1 MFRVRDAAESKKK
14 CKRRLKRSSEGKKE
28 SEAQDAAGQVFHLSQ
43 LVLADEL
50 EALPSHTIRCAAKVR
65 GFAFDPSYKAAPSSS
80 SGGAKAAA
88 KEGCRALVS
97 LINNSLEIYQVPYP
111 EEVAAGAEAETV
123 GPNKLSVVDLH
134 GHRYA
139 AVACKSFLL
148 GEMGGLHYNADF
160 LTAQERCPW
169 GVDLRRRRDG
179 GHV

>member
-14 CKRRLKRSSEGKKE
+14 CKRRLKRGDSKKDGD
-28 SEAQDAAGQVFHLSQ
+28 AQDSAAGQVFQLSQ

-65 GFAFDPSYKAAPSSS
+65 GFAFDPSYKSAPSSS

-111 EEVAAGAEAETV
+111 EEAAAGEVAEA

-139 AVACKSFLL
+139 
-148 GEMGGLHYNADF
+148 EM
-160 LTAQERCPW
+160 
-169 GVDLRRRRDG
+169 
-179 GHV
+179 